1 MLTKTGL
8 QNRRAQFA
16 ADAAK
21 AMEEYLAEPEAV
33 RVRTAR
39 LRALRLERDAAV
51 AAAEAAEQA
60 KKVVVIKKKLMTF
73 RKRVLKPK
81 SLPHWMTTPKPSQAD
96 QAHIA
101 TAEYWREQNAGN
113 KRMAKLREA
122 RLAQEKAGTPKPKRK
137 ASKGAHRKTHGF
149 DRWS

>member
-1 MLTKTGL
+1 
-8 QNRRAQFA
+8 
-16 ADAAK
+16 
-21 AMEEYLAEPEAV
+21 
-33 RVRTAR
+33 
-39 LRALRLERDAAV
+39 
-51 AAAEAAEQA
+51 
-60 KKVVVIKKKLMTF
+60 
-73 RKRVLKPK
+73 
-81 SLPHWMTTPKPSQAD
+81 MTTLKPSQAD

-137 ASKGAHRKTHGF
+137 VSVGAHRKTHGF

>member
-1 MLTKTGL
+1 
-8 QNRRAQFA
+8 
-16 ADAAK
+16 
-21 AMEEYLAEPEAV
+21 
-33 RVRTAR
+33 
-39 LRALRLERDAAV
+39 
-51 AAAEAAEQA
+51 
-60 KKVVVIKKKLMTF
+60 
-73 RKRVLKPK
+73 
-81 SLPHWMTTPKPSQAD
+81 MTTPKPSQAD

-137 ASKGAHRKTHGF
+137 KPKRKVSVGAHRKTHGF

>member
-1 MLTKTGL
+1 
-8 QNRRAQFA
+8 
-16 ADAAK
+16 
-21 AMEEYLAEPEAV
+21 
-33 RVRTAR
+33 
-39 LRALRLERDAAV
+39 
-51 AAAEAAEQA
+51 
-60 KKVVVIKKKLMTF
+60 
-73 RKRVLKPK
+73 
-81 SLPHWMTTPKPSQAD
+81 MTTPKPSQAD

-137 ASKGAHRKTHGF
+137 SVGAHRKTHGF